1 MTTSPTTN
9 TTILNHARKAT
20 HGGGGGERLRK
31 RRINVFPYKYPVLNE
46 AGIRGLTRQQLEP
59 SQPLSTKL
67 PSNSKII
74 KDGCFPQSSVYHRLG
89 RVRFSS
95 DQCYPY
101 NLYTCKRYYSS
112 CKRYYSTCKRYYSS
126 RQWYYC
132 TSNFRREVV
141 II

>member
-1 MTTSPTTN
+1 MFS
-9 TTILNHARKAT
+9 
-20 HGGGGGERLRK
+20 
-31 RRINVFPYKYPVLNE
+31 
-46 AGIRGLTRQQLEP
+46 IRGLTRQQLEP

-101 NLYTCKRYYSS
+101 NLYTCKRYYSPERYYSS